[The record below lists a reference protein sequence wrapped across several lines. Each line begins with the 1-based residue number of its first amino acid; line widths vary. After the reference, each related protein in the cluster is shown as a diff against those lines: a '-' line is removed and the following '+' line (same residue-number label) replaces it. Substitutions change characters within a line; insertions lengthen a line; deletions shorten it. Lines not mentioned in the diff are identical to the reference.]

1 MLGVLLLVAVCL
13 PPHCQQA
20 LLQPKRKKVM
30 KKRLLRVQNHQNKTG
45 QGTADASNIFGPAKK
60 KTKKKKTPPSDQFV
74 TPKKE
79 KPPSGV
85 SSPFSGMPAAAKA
98 VSGSPFSGMPAAA
111 SAVSGSPSVG
121 VGASL
126 TQFQRALHA
135 GSRKGLLNKETQ
147 GQADAETML
156 AITKNPATAQKQDW
170 VGRCIGV
177 VFVCPVGMGFGG
189 YACLSLVALRPC
201 VLVSGCVCVSRG
213 GLCVFVL
220 AFASRG
226 RGRGR
231 GRGHGRGRGRG
242 RGGRGG
248 GGDERGGVVLV

>member
-74 TPKKE
+74 TPKNE
-79 KPPSGV
+79 KPSSGV
-85 SSPFSGMPAAAKA
+85 S
-98 VSGSPFSGMPAAA
+98 SPFSGMPAAA

-126 TQFQRALHA
+126 SQFQLALQA

-156 AITKNPATAQKQDW
+156 AIKKIQPRHRN
-170 VGRCIGV
+170 RIGLV
-177 VFVCPVGMGFGG
+177 DVL
-189 YACLSLVALRPC
+189 AWCLC
-201 VLVSGCVCVSRG
+201 VLWGWALEG
-213 GLCVFVL
+213 TL
-220 AFASRG
+220 A
-226 RGRGR
+226 
-231 GRGHGRGRGRG
+231 
-242 RGGRGG
+242 
-248 GGDERGGVVLV
+248 